1 VAQAVKEFYTMDDI
15 SVRSSEKKDTMFSEG
30 QLVAKRFLLMTVSE
44 AYELFKNENTN
55 MELISKSTFFELRP
69 RHVQLIDKIPYNICV
84 CVYHPNFK
92 YLLQSLG
99 TIIPSFL
106 TNF

>member
-55 MELISKSTFFELRP
+55 MELIGESTFFGLQP
-69 RHVQLIDKIPYNICV
+69 RHVQLIDK
-84 CVYHPNFK
+84 
-92 YLLQSLG
+92 LL
-99 TIIPSFL
+99 
-106 TNF
+106 